1 MSILIGFLGS
11 AWAHRAIVG
20 PILLG
25 LALIAG
31 GLWFVDAIGDRRE
44 AELREEIRH
53 ADDQAAV
60 AARAA
65 RDRVRDCY
73 ARGELWRWD
82 RATGECVRTMRNPG
96 G

>member
-11 AWAHRAIVG
+11 AWAHRRLVG
-20 PILLG
+20 PFFLL
-25 LALIAG
+25 LAVIAG
-31 GLWFVDAIGDRRE
+31 GLLFVDAIGDRRE

-53 ADDQAAV
+53 ADDQAAA

-82 RATGECVRTMRNPG
+82 RSTGQCVRAVRNPG

>member
-1 MSILIGFLGS
+1 MSILIGLLGS
-11 AWAHRAIVG
+11 AWAHRRLVG
-20 PILLG
+20 PLLLG
-25 LALIAG
+25 LGLVAG
-31 GLWFVDAIGDRRE
+31 ALWFVDAIGDRRE
-44 AELREEIRH
+44 AELRQEIRDV
-53 ADDQAAV
+53 DDKAAA

-82 RATGECVRTMRNPG
+82 RATGQCVRAVRHPG